1 MVRVAARS
9 SRAGSWEPT
18 PRREVSGFPPHSTCG
33 MRVRPSCHVRGSG
46 ASLRVWRPS
55 DQGWWRQWLRELL
68 GVELSWGTGLMAYA
82 IGHPLFPAAW
92 TEIKLRSR
100 LWVPNLSRG
109 VPRIVIVLGSPT
121 LNRPL
126 DVIPTRSSCRG
137 ARFVRSV
144 ATSSG
149 RSDTTSPRS
158 PCQPQATSTRPS
170 PVSPCR
176 CPASAWSPTRCSCGG
191 SGLEPCEHSCR
202 REGSR
207 QRSSYPWWLQF
218 VHSQPSHVQVS
229 HAQSG
234 PHFVHWQSPACAK
247 EMSESV
253 CVSVV
258 MAYHYPVLHEGT
270 LVTRGG
276 QG

>member
-1 MVRVAARS
+1 M
-9 SRAGSWEPT
+9 
-18 PRREVSGFPPHSTCG
+18 
-33 MRVRPSCHVRGSG
+33 
-46 ASLRVWRPS
+46 RVWRPS

-121 LNRPL
+121 LNGPW
-126 DVIPTRSSCRG
+126 
-137 ARFVRSV
+137 
-144 ATSSG
+144 TSSQRDRAVAG
-149 RSDTTSPRS
+149 HASYDPWQPRLGVRIHRPRS
-158 PCQPQATSTRPS
+158 PWQPQATSGRPS

-207 QRSSYPWWLQF
+207 RRSSYPWWLQF

>member
-1 MVRVAARS
+1 MPPSRSVRFACHITCHEYASLCDQWHTPSVTLSFPEHGRRS
-9 SRAGSWEPT
+9 GCDH
-18 PRREVSGFPPHSTCG
+18 VSGC
-33 MRVRPSCHVRGSG
+33 
-46 ASLRVWRPS
+46 
-55 DQGWWRQWLRELL
+55 
-68 GVELSWGTGLMAYA
+68 
-82 IGHPLFPAAW
+82 
-92 TEIKLRSR
+92 EI
-100 LWVPNLSRG
+100 VARG
-109 VPRIVIVLGSPT
+109 VPRIVIVLGSQHLAAPGRHPQRDRAVAGHASYDPWQPR
-121 LNRPL
+121 L
-126 DVIPTRSSCRG
+126 G
-137 ARFVRSV
+137 VRIH
-144 ATSSG
+144 
-149 RSDTTSPRS
+149 RPRS
-158 PCQPQATSTRPS
+158 PWQPHATSGRPS

-207 QRSSYPWWLQF
+207 RRSSYPWWLQF
-218 VHSQPSHVQVS
+218 VHSQFSHVQVS

-270 LVTRGG
+270 PVTRGG

>member
-1 MVRVAARS
+1 MT
-9 SRAGSWEPT
+9 RAGG
-18 PRREVSGFPPHSTCG
+18 VSGFENYLAWNFHGALGSWRT
-33 MRVRPSCHVRGSG
+33 PSVTLSFPQHGRRSSCDHVYGCQI
-46 ASLRVWRPS
+46 V
-55 DQGWWRQWLRELL
+55 
-68 GVELSWGTGLMAYA
+68 
-82 IGHPLFPAAW
+82 
-92 TEIKLRSR
+92 
-100 LWVPNLSRG
+100 SRG

-121 LNRPL
+121 LDAPWTSS
-126 DVIPTRSSCRG
+126 PTRSSCRG

-207 QRSSYPWWLQF
+207 QRSFYPWWLQF